1 MTKEELL
8 NKQKEIDEEIINI
21 WGKEASLDG
30 ITDIDTYLKNELHT
44 LWILKETNR
53 DMLPKENFNQREFN
67 KCGSGWG
74 VGTYTNIMKT
84 NIGIREYAASD
95 GQIKMYEKNLP
106 KLVVQNGNRDF
117 KSYYSEIS
125 KCEIF
130 PMDEVAMINIHKG
143 IGGRSSDN
151 AFIAAQYNRP
161 EVRKIILEQVEY
173 INPKLIIVC
182 NKVEKLLCD
191 LAGVE
196 SITSFRDGDDGA
208 KFYNNGKRLI
218 ISVGHP
224 LIMGQKGMTSEKYC
238 NSILDIVYNEL

>member
-8 NKQKEIDEEIINI
+8 NRQKEIDEEIINI
-21 WGKEASLDG
+21 WGIEASLDG
-30 ITDIDTYLKNELHT
+30 ITDIEEWLKIEKYNEIKT

-53 DMLPKENFNQREFN
+53 KMLPKENFNQREFN

-74 VGTYTNIMKT
+74 VVTYTNIMKT
-84 NIGIREYAASD
+84 IEGIREYGASGRD
-95 GQIKMYEKNLP
+95 IKLYEKDLP
-106 KLVVQNGNRDF
+106 KLVIENGNRDY

-125 KCEIF
+125 KEQIF
-130 PMDEVAMINIHKG
+130 PMDEVAMINVHKG
-143 IGGRSSDN
+143 IGGRRSNN

-173 INPKLIIVC
+173 IDPELIIVC

-196 SITSFRDGDDGA
+196 SIASYRDGDDGDR
-208 KFYNNGKRLI
+208 K
-218 ISVGHP
+218 SV
-224 LIMGQKGMTSEKYC
+224 
-238 NSILDIVYNEL
+238 V